1 MLKTKIKI
9 SIITPFF
16 KGNPY
21 MPAFRSMILR
31 NAETIQESELVDSLT
46 FEVVMVNDSP
56 GEEVMFWEV
65 QKGNQDPSISGTV
78 EDAGDPSVSDSEKD
92 SLTSSNYEIGKI
104 FQFKLVQ
111 NRENQGIQRSR
122 IHGLKEASGEYIVFL
137 DQDDILSDDAVLRFG
152 KAALDSSDHKK
163 PFIYVANAILE
174 QKDWKSLWYRTDYH
188 KKQVGNR
195 ATYLNIGTQIISPGQ
210 CLIPR
215 KWIPD
220 FWITHPLM
228 QNGADDFFLW
238 ILLLEAGV
246 EFRYI
251 DKALYIHHYTAKN
264 LSGDTRL
271 TDQSTYEFIDLIHME
286 LESSQLALYPIGK
299 SLYLPVRQ
307 TIRDLKRL
315 KRMMTFKANFRQ
327 GSKACKVKQ
336 ILNHPCLFIQNILFK
351 IRSKTGYGFNR

>member
-1 MLKTKIKI
+1 
-9 SIITPFF
+9 
-16 KGNPY
+16 
-21 MPAFRSMILR
+21 
-31 NAETIQESELVDSLT
+31 
-46 FEVVMVNDSP
+46 
-56 GEEVMFWEV
+56 
-65 QKGNQDPSISGTV
+65 
-78 EDAGDPSVSDSEKD
+78 
-92 SLTSSNYEIGKI
+92 
-104 FQFKLVQ
+104 
-111 NRENQGIQRSR
+111 
-122 IHGLKEASGEYIVFL
+122 L
-137 DQDDILSDDAVLRFG
+137 DQDDVLSDDAVLRFG
-152 KAALDSSDHKK
+152 KAALNSSDHKK

-195 ATYLNIGTQIISPGQ
+195 TTYLNIGTQIVSPGQ

-220 FWITHPLM
+220 FWMTHPLTK
-228 QNGADDFFLW
+228 NGADDYFLW

-251 DKALYIHHYTAKN
+251 DQALYIHHYTSKN

-271 TDQSTYEFIDLIHME
+271 TDQSTYEFIDLITME
-286 LESSQLALYPIGK
+286 LESSQLDLYPIGK
-299 SLYLPVRQ
+299 GLYLPARQ

-315 KRMMTFKANFRQ
+315 KRMMTFKADFRQ

-336 ILNHPCLFIQNILFK
+336 ILNHPCLFLQNIIFK